1 MVRQELYDMCKS
13 IIDLN
18 KQRYVIIKDEIE
30 DIIRNNIS
38 DNMKI
43 ERKLD
48 EILDILLFYET
59 NDSLLTFRKL
69 CKYYFDINPQA
80 TVDYIN
86 YYREQNVH
94 EVVKFENREK
104 KEYINYNVIN
114 QK

>member
-1 MVRQELYDMCKS
+1 MVKQELYDMCKS
-13 IIDLN
+13 IIDLD

-48 EILDILLFYET
+48 EMLDILLFYET
-59 NDSLLTFRKL
+59 NESLLTFRKL
-69 CKYYFDINPQA
+69 CKYYFYINPQA

-86 YYREQNVH
+86 YYREQNDS
-94 EVVKFENREK
+94 EDVKFGNK
-104 KEYINYNVIN
+104 DNN
-114 QK
+114 

>member
-1 MVRQELYDMCKS
+1 MEKQELYDMCKN

-30 DIIRNNIS
+30 DIIRHNIS

-48 EILDILLFYET
+48 EMLDILLFYET

-80 TVDYIN
+80 TIDYIN
-86 YYREQNVH
+86 YYREQKDS
-94 EVVKFENREK
+94 EGVKFGNRK
-104 KEYINYNVIN
+104 K
-114 QK
+114 

>member
-1 MVRQELYDMCKS
+1 MEKKELYDICKN

-48 EILDILLFYET
+48 EMLDILLFYET
-59 NDSLLTFRKL
+59 NESLLTFRKL
-69 CKYYFDINPQA
+69 CKYYFYINPQA

-86 YYREQNVH
+86 YYREQNDP
-94 EVVKFENREK
+94 EGVKFGNRK
-104 KEYINYNVIN
+104 K
-114 QK
+114 

>member
-1 MVRQELYDMCKS
+1 MEKQELYDMCKS

-30 DIIRNNIS
+30 NMITNNIS
-38 DNMKI
+38 NNMQI

-48 EILDILLFYET
+48 EMLDILLFYE
-59 NDSLLTFRKL
+59 NDDTLLTFRKL

>member
-30 DIIRNNIS
+30 NIIRNNIS

-48 EILDILLFYET
+48 EMLDILLFYET
-59 NDSLLTFRKL
+59 NESLLTFRKL
-69 CKYYFDINPQA
+69 CKYYFYINPQA

-86 YYREQNVH
+86 YYREKNDS
-94 EVVKFENREK
+94 ENVKFVNK
-104 KEYINYNVIN
+104 DNN
-114 QK
+114 

>member
-1 MVRQELYDMCKS
+1 MEKQELYDMCKS

-48 EILDILLFYET
+48 EMLDILLFYET
-59 NDSLLTFRKL
+59 NESLLTFRKL
-69 CKYYFDINPQA
+69 CKYYFYINPQA

-86 YYREQNVH
+86 YYRKQNNP
-94 EVVKFENREK
+94 EGVKFGNRK
-104 KEYINYNVIN
+104 K
-114 QK
+114 

>member
-1 MVRQELYDMCKS
+1 MVKQELYDMCKS

-48 EILDILLFYET
+48 EMLDILLFYET
-59 NDSLLTFRKL
+59 NESLLTFRKL
-69 CKYYFDINPQA
+69 CKYYFYINPQA

-86 YYREQNVH
+86 YYREQNDS
-94 EVVKFENREK
+94 EDVKFGNK
-104 KEYINYNVIN
+104 DNN
-114 QK
+114 

>member
-1 MVRQELYDMCKS
+1 MEKQELYDMCKN

-18 KQRYVIIKDEIE
+18 KQRYVIIKAEIE
-30 DIIRNNIS
+30 DIIRHNIS

-48 EILDILLFYET
+48 EMLDILLFYET

-86 YYREQNVH
+86 YYREQNDP
-94 EVVKFENREK
+94 EGVKFAIERNKNILSYRR
-104 KEYINYNVIN
+104 
-114 QK
+114 

>member
-1 MVRQELYDMCKS
+1 MEKQELYDMCKS

-18 KQRYVIIKDEIE
+18 KQRYVIVKDEIG
-30 DIIRNNIS
+30 DIIQNHLK
-38 DNMKI
+38 DEKQI

-48 EILDILLFYET
+48 EMLDILLFYET

-86 YYREQNVH
+86 YYREQNDP
-94 EVVKFENREK
+94 EGVKFGNREK
-104 KEYINYNVIN
+104 
-114 QK
+114 

>member
-1 MVRQELYDMCKS
+1 MEKQELYDKCKS

-30 DIIRNNIS
+30 DIIRNNIG

-48 EILDILLFYET
+48 EMLDILLFYET
-59 NDSLLTFRKL
+59 NESLLTFRKL

-86 YYREQNVH
+86 YYREQNDP
-94 EVVKFENREK
+94 EGVKFGNWEK
-104 KEYINYNVIN
+104 
-114 QK
+114 

>member
-1 MVRQELYDMCKS
+1 MGKQELYDMCKS

-38 DNMKI
+38 DNMQI

-48 EILDILLFYET
+48 EMLDILLFYEAD
-59 NDSLLTFRKL
+59 DSLLTFRKL
-69 CKYYFDINPQA
+69 CKYYFNINPQA

-86 YYREQNVH
+86 YYREQND
-94 EVVKFENREK
+94 EEGVKFGNKVEIKEK
-104 KEYINYNVIN
+104 IGL
-114 QK
+114 

>member
-1 MVRQELYDMCKS
+1 MVKQELYDMCKS

-48 EILDILLFYET
+48 EMLDILLFYET
-59 NDSLLTFRKL
+59 NESLLTFRKL

-86 YYREQNVH
+86 YYREQNDPEGVR
-94 EVVKFENREK
+94 FGNRE
-104 KEYINYNVIN
+104 I
-114 QK
+114 

>member
-1 MVRQELYDMCKS
+1 MEKQELYDMCKN

-30 DIIRNNIS
+30 DIMRNNIS

-48 EILDILLFYET
+48 VMLDILLFYET
-59 NDSLLTFRKL
+59 NNSLLTFRKL

-80 TVDYIN
+80 TIDYIN
-86 YYREQNVH
+86 YYREQNDP
-94 EVVKFENREK
+94 EGVKFGNRK
-104 KEYINYNVIN
+104 K
-114 QK
+114 

>member
-1 MVRQELYDMCKS
+1 MEKQELYDMCKN

-30 DIIRNNIS
+30 DIIRHNIS
-38 DNMKI
+38 DNTKI

-48 EILDILLFYET
+48 EMLDILLFYET
-59 NDSLLTFRKL
+59 NNSLLTFRKL

-86 YYREQNVH
+86 YYREQKDP
-94 EVVKFENREK
+94 EGVKFANRK
-104 KEYINYNVIN
+104 K
-114 QK
+114 

>member
-1 MVRQELYDMCKS
+1 MEKQELYDMCKS

-48 EILDILLFYET
+48 EMLDILLFYET
-59 NDSLLTFRKL
+59 NESLLTFRKL
-69 CKYYFDINPQA
+69 CKYYFYINPQA

-86 YYREQNVH
+86 YYREQNDS
-94 EVVKFENREK
+94 EDVKFENK
-104 KEYINYNVIN
+104 DNN
-114 QK
+114 

>member
-1 MVRQELYDMCKS
+1 MEKQELYDIYKN

-18 KQRYVIIKDEIE
+18 KQRYIIIKDEIE
-30 DIIRNNIS
+30 DIIRHNIS

-48 EILDILLFYET
+48 EMLDILLFYET

-69 CKYYFDINPQA
+69 CKHYFDINPQT

-86 YYREQNVH
+86 YYREQNDP
-94 EVVKFENREK
+94 EGVKFGNRK
-104 KEYINYNVIN
+104 K
-114 QK
+114 